1 MAPLLL
7 RLRDLRESSLLR
19 GDRKDQLQLQRKEEE
34 KYIEWIN
41 MLRKL
46 VGRK

>member
-7 RLRDLRESSLLR
+7 RLRDLRESFLLR
-19 GDRKDQLQLQRKEEE
+19 GDRKDQLQLQRKEE

-41 MLRKL
+41 ILRKL